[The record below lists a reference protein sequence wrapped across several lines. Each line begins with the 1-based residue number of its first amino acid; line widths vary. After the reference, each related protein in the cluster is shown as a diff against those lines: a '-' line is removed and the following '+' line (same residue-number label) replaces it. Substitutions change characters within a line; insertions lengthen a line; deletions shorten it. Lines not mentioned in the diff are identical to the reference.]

1 MKSSIIVSL
10 SLATLALAAPLPQ
23 IGASFIT
30 TGVVEASTVTPDVA
44 TPTGVIAAQDNAPQ
58 ATDTGIASIASLA
71 TVTSNA
77 TDVLNATAT
86 AALVTD
92 TAALAQA
99 TAAVVLNSTDVAG
112 VVNNSTL
119 NTTLTTNVSSQAA
132 LPPTTGAVNI
142 DTTGRSHSCVVEP
155 QLT

>member
-23 IGASFIT
+23 IGASFVT
-30 TGVVEASTVTPDVA
+30 TGVVVAATVTPESA
-44 TPTGVIAAQDNAPQ
+44 TPTIVVAAEDNAPQ
-58 ATDTGIASIASLA
+58 ATETGIASIASLP

-77 TDVLNATAT
+77 TDVLSATET
-86 AALVTD
+86 AALATD

-99 TAAVVLNSTDVAG
+99 TAAAVGNSTDVAG

-119 NTTLTTNVSSQAA
+119 NTALNANLSSNAA
-132 LPPTTGAVNI
+132 LPPSTGTSNI
-142 DTTGRSHSCVVEP
+142 DTTGEHRFLPS
-155 QLT
+155 